1 MKINP
6 TAAYQ
11 AYNKISDYG
20 HTLRRTGAAGE
31 TPAAEKSEQLSRSI
45 LAEIREP
52 ASAER
57 LESLRNAVQKG
68 EYNVPTDRLVD
79 AVMRHLV
86 A

>member
-31 TPAAEKSEQLSRSI
+31 NEGFQRGKQPAVLTRYNTY
-45 LAEIREP
+45 EP
-52 ASAER
+52 
-57 LESLRNAVQKG
+57 QQ
-68 EYNVPTDRLVD
+68 
-79 AVMRHLV
+79 
-86 A
+86 